1 GNGRGFFRAGGSHT
15 LQSMVEE
22 VADAV
27 IDPQTGVSIKERRI
41 AAQMVNGGD
50 NSFKLSALGSGSDY
64 TPFIQHAGIASLN
77 IGFGGENA
85 GGEYHTIY
93 DTYPHYKRFKDPEF
107 AYGVTLANA
116 AGRIVLRIANADVLP
131 FEFKQ
136 WQSTVEGYLKEVMD
150 ETDKK
155 RQAVEKHNKLVAQNA
170 YQLAA
175 DPRKP
180 FVKPELKEAVPYLDF
195 SPLQNSLAQLGQ
207 RIEELEGLELESL
220 PANKQ
225 EALNKVLKETEQI
238 LTESSGLP
246 RRPWF
251 RHQLYAPGFYTGYGV
266 KTLPGVREAIE
277 QNNWEEAQQQIEKL
291 SGTFLAMDEH
301 LKKLIGHAE

>member
-1 GNGRGFFRAGGSHT
+1 
-15 LQSMVEE
+15 
-22 VADAV
+22 
-27 IDPQTGVSIKERRI
+27 
-41 AAQMVNGGD
+41 MVNGGA

-93 DTYPHYKRFKDPEF
+93 DTYPHYKRFKDPGF

-116 AGRIVLRIANADVLP
+116 AGRLVLRIANADVLP

-136 WQSTVEGYLKEVMD
+136 WHATVSDYLKEVMD
-150 ETDKK
+150 ETNSK
-155 RQAVEKHNKLVAQNA
+155 RKAVEKHNTLVARNA
-170 YQLAA
+170 FELAA
-175 DPRKP
+175 DPRKT
-180 FVKPELKEAVPYLDF
+180 FVKPKAKEAIPYLDF

-207 RIEELEGLELESL
+207 RIEELEAMSLESL
-220 PANKQ
+220 PAKKQ
-225 EALNKVLKETEQI
+225 EALNKALQETEQV
-238 LTESSGLP
+238 LTENSGLP

-277 QNNWEEAQQQIEKL
+277 QNNWKEAQEQIEKL
-291 SGTFLAMDEH
+291 SSTFRAMDNH
-301 LKKLIGHAE
+301 LKDLITLGK